1 MPGIARQHFVFWLS
15 LLAVVFS
22 AEFTARS
29 QVPLPTPSPET
40 AKPSASPSLEREFV
54 KNILRDQKALWAAPF
69 HLNQKDAK
77 VIAPIGLSAMALIA
91 TDRITGDEM
100 GELHRQLKASRLV
113 SRAGSLYAL
122 GAVSGTFYLVGRKTK
137 DARARETGILGAE
150 GLIDSLVVGGAL
162 KAITERARPLAGRE
176 RGEFFEGGTSFPSG
190 HAMHA
195 WSFAT
200 IVANEYHDQRM
211 VKVAAYGIAS
221 AVSVARFTG
230 QKHYL
235 SDVLV
240 GSALGYGIG
249 QYVFHA
255 HHRQNSD
262 TSGQHEESTVSRWPM
277 IAPEYNRA
285 AHSYGVALRWSF

>member
-1 MPGIARQHFVFWLS
+1 MQSIARQHFVFGIF

-22 AEFTARS
+22 AVRTTRS
-29 QVPLPTPSPET
+29 QVPLSTPSPET
-40 AKPSASPSLEREFV
+40 AKPSASPSLEQEFV

-69 HLNQKDAK
+69 HLKQKDAK
-77 VIAPIGLSAMALIA
+77 VIAPIGLGAMALIA

-100 GELHRQLKASRLV
+100 GELRRQLQASRFA
-113 SRAGSLYAL
+113 SRAGSLYTL
-122 GAVSGTFYLVGRKTK
+122 GVVSGTFYLVGRKTK
-137 DARARETGILGAE
+137 DARARETGVLGAE
-150 GLIDSLVVGGAL
+150 ALIDSLIVGRAL
-162 KAITERARPLAGRE
+162 KAITQRARPLAGRE
-176 RGEFFEGGTSFPSG
+176 RSEFFEGGTSFPSG
-190 HAMHA
+190 HAIQA

-200 IVANEYHDQRM
+200 IVANEYHHHRM

-230 QKHYL
+230 QEHYL

-249 QYVFHA
+249 QYVYHA
-255 HHRQNSD
+255 HHRPTSN

-285 AHSYGVALRWSF
+285 AHSYAVALRWSF